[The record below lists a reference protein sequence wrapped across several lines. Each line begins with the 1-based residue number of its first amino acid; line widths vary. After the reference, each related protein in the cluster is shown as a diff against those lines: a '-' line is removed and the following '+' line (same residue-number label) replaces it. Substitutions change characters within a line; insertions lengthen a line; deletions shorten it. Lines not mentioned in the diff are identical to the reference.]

1 MRKRHTNAVFL
12 GDLRGRTAGEIVH
25 LERIAAEV
33 AASLAGARR
42 NLEAIDR
49 VIALFDPRIDPTTI
63 PVIHSNKKI
72 PRGPKGGLS
81 LALKGIL
88 ETAGPQGLSVRE
100 IGWALQLKHGLS
112 FETPQEFTRYLENTL
127 KCQLFDLKRQGI
139 LESFEELTTDEDA
152 TDKRTIKRWRLKK
165 AGTSINSLIVDA
177 KARGAEVMI
186 VDAEALPSVTRVDLG
201 SPHDQGTTSSL

>member
-12 GDLRGRTAGEIVH
+12 GDLRGRTAGEIVP

-33 AASLAGARR
+33 QASLDGARR

-49 VIALFDPRIDPTTI
+49 VIALFDPRVDPTTI
-63 PVIHSNKKI
+63 PVIHSNKKM

-100 IGWALQLKHGLS
+100 VGWALQLKHGLR

-139 LESFEELTTDEDA
+139 LDSFEELTTDEDA
-152 TDKRTIKRWRLKK
+152 TNKRTIKRWRLKR
-165 AGTSINSLIVDA
+165 AGISIDSLVADA
-177 KARGAEVMI
+177 NAKGADVVV
-186 VDAEALPSVTRVDLG
+186 VDAESCRLPVRDLKTDG
-201 SPHDQGTTSSL
+201 NLSI

>member
-1 MRKRHTNAVFL
+1 MPARMRKRHTNAVFL

-49 VIALFDPRIDPTTI
+49 VIALFDPRVDPTTI
-63 PVIHSNKKI
+63 PVIHSNKKM

-100 IGWALQLKHGLS
+100 VGWALQLKHGLR

-139 LESFEELTTDEDA
+139 LDSFEELTTDEDA
-152 TDKRTIKRWRLKK
+152 TNKRTIKRWRLKR
-165 AGTSINSLIVDA
+165 AGISIDSLVADA
-177 KARGAEVMI
+177 NAKGADVVV
-186 VDAEALPSVTRVDLG
+186 VDAESCRLPVRDLKTDG
-201 SPHDQGTTSSL
+201 NLSI

>member
-12 GDLRGRTAGEIVH
+12 GDLRGRTAGEITH
-25 LERIAAEV
+25 LERIASEV

-49 VIALFDPRIDPTTI
+49 VIALFDPRINPATI
-63 PVIHSNKKI
+63 PVIQSNKKI

-81 LALKGIL
+81 IAVKGIL

-100 IGWALQLKHGLS
+100 IGWALQLKHGLA

-127 KCQLFDLKRQGI
+127 KCQLFDLKRQGA
-139 LESFEELTTDEDA
+139 LDSFAELSTDEDA
-152 TDKRTIKRWRLKK
+152 TNKRIIKRWRLKR
-165 AGTSINSLIVDA
+165 AGTSIDSLVADA
-177 KARGAEVMI
+177 NAQGADVVV
-186 VDAEALPSVTRVDLG
+186 VDAESCRLPVRDLKTDG
-201 SPHDQGTTSSL
+201 NLSI